1 VVTIVDG
8 QPEVVEA
15 ACGQSHRGGVAGD
28 EPAHRCRVGV
38 EAHPLDAMLR
48 WGLASVDY
56 AGHGDRDWVQGH
68 FIRHGVRP
76 RDVGVPE
83 IRRLTSSRWDY
94 KKLLAGLSAL
104 DFRSGNELAD
114 DRRPLYDPVNLYRSD
129 VRVAVVKKN
138 KTATEAT
145 TTGIRTASEVVTWAV
160 GLMLST
166 SRPMPS
172 QNSSASELR
181 RTRPSR
187 RSSSPLRSSSGSR
200 SGGFCTGSPIPIYQ
214 PLLGPTTPHLP
225 PDANLLPSRTEDL

>member
-138 KTATEAT
+138 KTVLQRLVAD
-145 TTGIRTASEVVTWAV
+145 
-160 GLMLST
+160 
-166 SRPMPS
+166 
-172 QNSSASELR
+172 
-181 RTRPSR
+181 
-187 RSSSPLRSSSGSR
+187 LRSIHTRLGE
-200 SGGFCTGSPIPIYQ
+200 IPTLMIDDEADQ
-214 PLLGPTTPHLP
+214 ASVNTV
-225 PDANLLPSRTEDL
+225 NQK